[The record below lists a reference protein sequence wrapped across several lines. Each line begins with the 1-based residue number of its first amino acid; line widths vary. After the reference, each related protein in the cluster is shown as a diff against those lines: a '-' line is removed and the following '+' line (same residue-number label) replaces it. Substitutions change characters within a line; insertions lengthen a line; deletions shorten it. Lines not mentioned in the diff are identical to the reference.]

1 MKEFRIAKCL
11 CHAGTEYAEVK
22 KCAIFKDGSRKGIIQ
37 TDQDG
42 HEYFSVDNWIQSNP
56 EMDSFNYGALDFM
69 KLSFTNKPEDM
80 IESIRKG
87 YGDAITSYSFLGEHD
102 DVVYFLDRDYG
113 EKIREKTIEGWKNA
127 RFAYVLLANERQIN
141 ADGKFVYNEHCVYKS
156 FDEAANLA
164 NKLVVKAT
172 KIAKEIEGKPM
183 KDYIG
188 YFSKID
194 GSRAEYDLVWM
205 MFKDIYN
212 EDELFVRKNDMD
224 RTKLLR
230 YFTIHQTV
238 VE

>member
-11 CHAGTEYAEVK
+11 CYAGTEYAKIK

-69 KLSFTNKPEDM
+69 KLSFTGKPEDM
-80 IESIRKG
+80 IESIRIG
-87 YGDAITSYSFLGEHD
+87 YGDAITSYSFLGRHD
-102 DVVYFLDRDYG
+102 DVVYFIDRAYG
-113 EKIREKTIEGWKNA
+113 EKLRKKTIDGWKNA

-141 ADGKFVYNEHCVYKS
+141 ADGKFVYNKHCVYKS
-156 FDEAANLA
+156 FAEAANLA
-164 NKLVVKAT
+164 NKLVDKAMKT
-172 KIAKEIEGKPM
+172 AGEIEGKPM

-188 YFSKID
+188 YLGKIL
-194 GSRAEYDLVWM
+194 GSTEYDLVWM

-212 EDELFVRKNDMD
+212 EGELFVRKKDID
-224 RTKLLR
+224 RKKLLR
-230 YFTIHQTV
+230 YFTIRQTV